1 MNQPKLKTVKLTTQE
16 LNAIVTLLEG
26 VKIEIKEGLWLYRM
40 YEKVL
45 NAFKQAAEADPE
57 WSEVEVET
65 NVNEVPVAENG

>member
-57 WSEVEVET
+57 WVEVEAD
-65 NVNEVPVAENG
+65 EVPVEMNG